1 MIDNDLIRARE
12 LKPPQ
17 GCDFWVFAY
26 GSLMWRPGF
35 DFVEKRA
42 ALLKGYHRA
51 FCISSTH
58 YRGSV
63 EHPGLV
69 LGLDRGGACRGRA
82 YRIAAALAQ
91 PVARYLH
98 EREMV
103 TGVYDPRWVRVVT
116 PEGPLTAV
124 TYVADRAHP
133 QYAGKLPAEEVVAL
147 IRQGVGTAGT
157 NIDYL
162 ANTVC
167 HLDEL
172 GIADGPLHRLLR
184 QVQGKE

>member
-1 MIDNDLIRARE
+1 AHA
-12 LKPPQ
+12 
-17 GCDFWVFAY
+17 V
-26 GSLMWRPGF
+26 
-35 DFVEKRA
+35 
-42 ALLKGYHRA
+42 
-51 FCISSTH
+51 
-58 YRGSV
+58 
-63 EHPGLV
+63 
-69 LGLDRGGACRGRA
+69 
-82 YRIAAALAQ
+82 

-103 TGVYDPRWVRVVT
+103 TGVYEPRWVRVVT
-116 PEGPLTAV
+116 REGPLTAA
-124 TYVADRAHP
+124 TYVADRAHR
-133 QYAGKLPAEEVVAL
+133 QYAGKLPAADVVAR

-172 GIADGPLHRLLR
+172 GIVDGPLHCLLR

>member
-1 MIDNDLIRARE
+1 MMDADLIRARE
-12 LKPPQ
+12 LKPPPD
-17 GCDFWVFAY
+17 GDFWVFAY

-35 DFVEKRA
+35 EFAEARP
-42 ALLKGYHRA
+42 ALLRGYHRA
-51 FCISSTH
+51 FCIASTH
-58 YRGSV
+58 YRGNP
-63 EHPGLV
+63 EKPGLV

-82 YRIAAALAQ
+82 YRIAAEKAR

-103 TGVYDPRWVRVVT
+103 TGVYEPRWVRVVT
-116 PEGPLTAV
+116 PGGALTAV
-124 TYVADRAHP
+124 TYVADRAHR
-133 QYAGKLPAEEVVAL
+133 QYAGKLPVAEVVAV
-147 IRQGVGTAGT
+147 IRQGVGTAGS

-162 ANTVC
+162 VNTVC

-184 QVQGKE
+184 AVQRKD